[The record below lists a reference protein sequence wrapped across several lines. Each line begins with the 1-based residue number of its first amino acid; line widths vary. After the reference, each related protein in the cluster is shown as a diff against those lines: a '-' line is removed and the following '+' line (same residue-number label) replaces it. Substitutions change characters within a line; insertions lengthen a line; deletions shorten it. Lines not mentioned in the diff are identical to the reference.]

1 MDNFGKEKTMNK
13 EKKTYQTP
21 EAEVILFGEDIITC
35 SGVTSNDIYNTEII
49 PDDMP
54 GLY

>member
-1 MDNFGKEKTMNK
+1 MNN

-35 SGVTSNDIYNTEII
+35 SGYGDYWGDPVINPFQEF
-49 PDDMP
+49 P
-54 GLY
+54 LK

>member
-1 MDNFGKEKTMNK
+1 MNN

-35 SGVTSNDIYNTEII
+35 SGPFPPLDHDGGMVTDQS
-49 PDDMP
+49 
-54 GLY
+54 LKLF

>member
-1 MDNFGKEKTMNK
+1 MNN

-35 SGVTSNDIYNTEII
+35 SGPSNNDDIYNTEMT
-49 PDDMP
+49 PDFK
-54 GLY
+54 LF